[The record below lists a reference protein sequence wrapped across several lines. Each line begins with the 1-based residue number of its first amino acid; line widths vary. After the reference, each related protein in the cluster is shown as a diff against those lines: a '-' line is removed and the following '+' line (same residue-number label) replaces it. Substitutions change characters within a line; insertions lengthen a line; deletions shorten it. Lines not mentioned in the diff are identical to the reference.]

1 MQLWPRLLVQL
12 SSRCSMD
19 NLSPVKSFLKEII
32 EPIVIEAVKSAIPS
46 NDSQS
51 YNEYLSVEEIQQQYH
66 ISSSTIYRRFAT
78 GDLTKVKNGNRTL
91 VRKSEIESGL
101 KEGKLVAL
109 DDKMYKKYGR
119 K

>member
-1 MQLWPRLLVQL
+1 MQLWPQLLVQL

-51 YNEYLSVEEIQQQYH
+51 DN
-66 ISSSTIYRRFAT
+66 
-78 GDLTKVKNGNRTL
+78 
-91 VRKSEIESGL
+91 
-101 KEGKLVAL
+101 
-109 DDKMYKKYGR
+109 
-119 K
+119 

>member
-1 MQLWPRLLVQL
+1 
-12 SSRCSMD
+12 MD

-46 NDSQS
+46 NDSKS
-51 YNEYLSVEEIQQQYH
+51 DDEYLSVEEIQQQYH

-109 DDKMYKKYGR
+109 DEKMYKKFSH

>member
-12 SSRCSMD
+12 SSRCIMD

-51 YNEYLSVEEIQQQYH
+51 DNEYLSVEEIQQQYH